1 MRDPYG
7 RDVYDLRI
15 QVTGRCNQN
24 CIYCHSEGYSSGC
37 ARESFRDLLSVEDIS
52 SIVEAA
58 SELGIRRVK
67 ITGGEPL
74 LRRDLVDVIRAISSI
89 DGIED
94 ISMTTNATLFSD
106 KNVEALYEAGL
117 KRVNVSL
124 DSLRKEVYERI
135 TQSKN
140 FEAAVNGLIKCTK
153 TFSLVKIN
161 MVLLKGLNDG
171 ELLDMLDFA
180 RNHGA
185 ILQLIELVNTNKG
198 ENVFGEFSV
207 NMEEVEKFLREKALG
222 YYYREMQGRP
232 KYYFKDGG
240 VMEMVRPMHNSVFC
254 SKCPRI
260 RLTWDGKL
268 KPCLL
273 TNDVVDVSTV
283 LKKGASKSELKR
295 LLEACITA
303 RKPFFSLTVV

>member
-1 MRDPYG
+1 MRDPFG

-52 SIVEAA
+52 RVVEVAG
-58 SELGIRRVK
+58 ECGVRRVK

-74 LRRDLVDVIRAISSI
+74 LRRDLVDVVWAISSI

-106 KNVEALYEAGL
+106 KNVEALHEAGL

-124 DSLRKEVYERI
+124 DSLRKEVYGRI
-135 TQSKN
+135 TQSMN
-140 FEAAVNGLIKCTK
+140 FEAAVNGLIMCTEV
-153 TFSLVKIN
+153 FSLVKIN
-161 MVLLKGLNDG
+161 MVLLKGLNDV
-171 ELLDMLDFA
+171 EIWDMLDFA
-180 RNHGA
+180 RKYGA
-185 ILQLIELVNTNKG
+185 VLQLIELVNTNKG
-198 ENVFGEFSV
+198 EDVFGVFRV
-207 NMEEVEKFLREKALG
+207 DMDGVERVLREKAVG
-222 YYYREMQGRP
+222 YYCREMQGRP

-240 VMEMVRPMHNSVFC
+240 VIEVVRPMHNSVFC
-254 SKCPRI
+254 AKCPRI

-268 KPCLL
+268 KPCLM
-273 TNDVVDVSTV
+273 TNDVIDISTV
-283 LKKGASKSELKR
+283 LKKGASKSELKK
-295 LLEACITA
+295 LLEVCIA
-303 RKPFFSLTVV
+303 SRKPFFSLTVV

>member
-37 ARESFRDLLSVEDIS
+37 ARESFRDLLGVGDIRSV
-52 SIVEAA
+52 VEAA
-58 SELGIRRVK
+58 SECGIRRVK

-74 LRRDLVDVIRAISSI
+74 LRKDLVDVVWAISSI

-106 KNVEALYEAGL
+106 KIVEALHEGGL
-117 KRVNVSL
+117 KRANVSL
-124 DSLRKEVYERI
+124 DSLRKEVYEKI
-135 TQSKN
+135 TQSKR
-140 FEAAVNGLIKCTK
+140 FEAAVNGLIMCTEV
-153 TFSLVKIN
+153 FSLVKIN

-171 ELLDMLDFA
+171 EIWDMLDFA
-180 RNHGA
+180 RNHGVV
-185 ILQLIELVNTNKG
+185 LQLIELVNANKG
-198 ENVFGEFSV
+198 GDVFGEFRV
-207 NMEEVEKFLREKALG
+207 DIDEVEGGLREKAVG
-222 YYYREMQGRP
+222 YYFREMQGRP

-240 VMEMVRPMHNSVFC
+240 VIEVVRPMHNSVFC
-254 SKCPRI
+254 AKCPRI

-268 KPCLL
+268 KPCLM
-273 TNDVVDVSTV
+273 TNDVIDVSTA
-283 LKKGASKSELKR
+283 LKKGASKAELKK
-295 LLEACITA
+295 LLEVCIAA

>member
-37 ARESFRDLLSVEDIS
+37 ARESFRDLLSMEDIR

-74 LRRDLVDVIRAISSI
+74 LRRDLVDVVWSISSI
-89 DGIED
+89 DSIED

-106 KNVEALYEAGL
+106 KNVEGLYEAGL

-140 FEAAVNGLIKCTK
+140 FEAAVSGLIKCTD

-161 MVLLKGLNDG
+161 MVLLKSLNDG
-171 ELLDMLDFA
+171 EILDMLDFA

-185 ILQLIELVNTNKG
+185 ILQLIELVNANRG
-198 ENVFGEFSV
+198 EDVFGEFSV
-207 NMEEVEKFLREKALG
+207 DMDEVEWGLREKAVG
-222 YYYREMQGRP
+222 YYCREMQGRP

-240 VMEMVRPMHNSVFC
+240 VMEVVRPMHNSVFC
-254 SKCPRI
+254 AKCPRI

-273 TNDVVDVSTV
+273 TNDVVDVSTA
-283 LKKGASKSELKR
+283 LKKGASKSELKM
-295 LLEACITA
+295 LLEACIAA

>member
-37 ARESFRDLLSVEDIS
+37 ARESFRDLLSVEDIRS
-52 SIVEAA
+52 VVEAA

-74 LRRDLVDVIRAISSI
+74 LREDLVDVVWAISLT
-89 DGIED
+89 DGVED

-106 KNVEALYEAGL
+106 INVEGLYEAGL

-135 TQSKN
+135 TQSKK
-140 FEAAVNGLIKCTK
+140 FEAAVRGLIKCTE

-171 ELLDMLDFA
+171 EILDMLDFA

-185 ILQLIELVNTNKG
+185 ILQLIELVDANKG
-198 ENVFGEFSV
+198 GDVFGEFRV
-207 NMEEVEKFLREKALG
+207 DMDEVERILREKAVG
-222 YYYREMQGRP
+222 YYCREMQGRP

-240 VMEMVRPMHNSVFC
+240 VMEVVHPMHNSVFC
-254 SKCPRI
+254 AKCPRI

-273 TNDVVDVSTV
+273 TNDVIDISTT
-283 LKKGASKSELKR
+283 LKKGASKSELKK
-295 LLEACITA
+295 LLEACIAA

>member
-1 MRDPYG
+1 MRDPFG

-52 SIVEAA
+52 SIVEVA
-58 SELGIRRVK
+58 SKLGIRRVK

-74 LRRDLVDVIRAISSI
+74 LRRDLVNVVWAISSI
-89 DGIED
+89 DCIED

-124 DSLRKEVYERI
+124 DSLREEVYERI

-140 FEAAVNGLIKCTK
+140 FEAAVNGLIKCTE

-171 ELLDMLDFA
+171 EILDMLDFA
-180 RNHGA
+180 RDHGA
-185 ILQLIELVNTNKG
+185 ILQLIELVDVNRG
-198 ENVFGEFSV
+198 EDVFGVFRV
-207 NMEEVEKFLREKALG
+207 DMDEVERFLREKAVG
-222 YYYREMQGRP
+222 YYCREMQGRP

-240 VMEMVRPMHNSVFC
+240 VMEVIRPMHNSVFC
-254 SKCPRI
+254 AKCPRI

-273 TNDVVDVSTV
+273 TNDVIDVSTA
-283 LKKGASKSELKR
+283 LKKGASKSELKK
-295 LLEACITA
+295 LIETCIAA

>member
-37 ARESFRDLLSVEDIS
+37 ARESFQDLLGVEDIRRV
-52 SIVEAA
+52 VEAA

-74 LRRDLVDVIRAISSI
+74 LREDLVDIVWAISLT
-89 DGIED
+89 DGVED

-106 KNVEALYEAGL
+106 KNVEGLYEAGL

-135 TQSKN
+135 TQSKK
-140 FEAAVNGLIKCTK
+140 FEAAVNGLIKCTE

-171 ELLDMLDFA
+171 EILDMLDFA
-180 RNHGA
+180 RNYGA
-185 ILQLIELVNTNKG
+185 ILQLIELVDANKG
-198 ENVFGEFSV
+198 GDVFGEFRV
-207 NMEEVEKFLREKALG
+207 DMDEVERILREKAVG
-222 YYYREMQGRP
+222 YYCREMQGRP

-240 VMEMVRPMHNSVFC
+240 VMEVVRPMHNTVFC
-254 SKCPRI
+254 AKCPRI

-273 TNDVVDVSTV
+273 TNDIIDISTA
-283 LKKGASKSELKR
+283 LKKRGNKSELKK
-295 LLEACITA
+295 LLEVCIAA